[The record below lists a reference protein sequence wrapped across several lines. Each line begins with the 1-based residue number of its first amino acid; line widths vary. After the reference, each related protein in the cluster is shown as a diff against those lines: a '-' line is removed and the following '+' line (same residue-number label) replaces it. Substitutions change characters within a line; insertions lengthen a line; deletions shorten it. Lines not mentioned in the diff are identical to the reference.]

1 MNPLSFLINYIKEET
16 AGWSTYQW
24 ALLLGGVIV
33 AGYALARALRA
44 SRIGSYKLWMLAF
57 KAGFSLIVL
66 AFAWPY
72 VQDLYN
78 TAVELTGSPLY
89 GVLSIILGVF
99 FGYNVVMKMLRGK
112 RNG

>member
-16 AGWSTYQW
+16 AGWNELQW
-24 ALLLGGVIV
+24 ALLLGGLVV
-33 AGYALARALRA
+33 AGYALIRALRA
-44 SRIGSYKLWMLAF
+44 SRIGSYKLWMLTF

-72 VQDLYN
+72 AQDLYN
-78 TAVELTGSPLY
+78 TAVGLTGSPLF
-89 GVLSIILGVF
+89 GFLSIILGVF

-112 RNG
+112 SRD

>member
-1 MNPLSFLINYIKEET
+1 MNPLTFLINYIKEET
-16 AGWSTYQW
+16 AGWNTYQW
-24 ALLLGGVIV
+24 ALLAGGLLV

-44 SRIGSYKLWMLAF
+44 SRIGSYKVWMLVF

-72 VQDLYN
+72 AQDLYN
-78 TAVELTGSPLY
+78 TAVSLTGSPLY

-99 FGYNVVMKMLRGK
+99 FGYNVVMKMLKGKSRG
-112 RNG
+112 